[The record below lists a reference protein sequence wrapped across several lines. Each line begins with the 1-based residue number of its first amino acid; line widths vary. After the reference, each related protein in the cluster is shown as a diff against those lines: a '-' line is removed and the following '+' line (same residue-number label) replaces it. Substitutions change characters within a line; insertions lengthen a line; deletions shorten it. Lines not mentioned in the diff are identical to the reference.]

1 MSLARCHR
9 DRGIFSKLFVVSLSL
24 SAFAHSDFFAFTL
37 SFNVERKFVLLSYQK
52 FCGSWKITTYIL
64 FSILFWTDW
73 RREAQFI
80 SMTAQKVSNFN
91 WYQIS
96 RMATDFAKSSLN
108 FGSFCQKIFGSK
120 SAFSNNGRLWAVEKF
135 WILEKKLQN
144 FSFWKNDKFW
154 HAALTLI
161 TQFRIAQ
168 NFFSNFDISQKVWS
182 FMQKRAKKIQAE
194 KALSL
199 AWSAVAREIKNST
212 KVPAVDS
219 RCQNRDARCCFCRR
233 RNIVKSADLGGET
246 KQVDRKQ
253 ITFGR
258 YWSCPQETSTLDGLQ
273 ALTLTPNRL
282 ISWCHIA
289 QRLVN
294 KWKMMKHLVCDQ
306 TSKRGQRLTNHRM
319 ILTKGKNL
327 RFSGGISEWGK
338 IPLSLDL
345 RKLCVRWHPMCTRS
359 SPSSLTLIQNQY
371 HFPSNHLDSKSG
383 RWSKSTNRDWEQVFL
398 EAAAAEDFSIKF

>member
-1 MSLARCHR
+1 MSKGNSFCFLIKSSVEV
-9 DRGIFSKLFVVSLSL
+9 GKLQHTFC
-24 SAFAHSDFFAFTL
+24 FRFFFEL
-37 SFNVERKFVLLSYQK
+37 IGEGKLNSFQ
-52 FCGSWKITTYIL
+52 
-64 FSILFWTDW
+64 W
-73 RREAQFI
+73 RRKKSRILIDIKFRE
-80 SMTAQKVSNFN
+80 
-91 WYQIS
+91 WRQIS
-96 RMATDFAKSSLN
+96 QNRLWILAVFARKYLAPNRHSAITAV
-108 FGSFCQKIFGSK
+108 FGQSK
-120 SAFSNNGRLWAVEKF
+120 SLEF
-135 WILEKKLQN
+135 WKKKLQN

-212 KVPAVDS
+212 KVAGAADF

-273 ALTLTPNRL
+273 ALILTPNRL

-289 QRLVN
+289 QRFVN

-306 TSKRGQRLTNHRM
+306 TSCKRGQSLTNHRM

-327 RFSGGISEWGK
+327 RFCGGISEWGK